1 VKSKLWIVN
10 LINFALGVL
19 NIGLLFQ
26 GENPFFIMILCL
38 NLVISFLV
46 NRDVSQIVIAIMTY
60 PLGLVVP
67 LKKKKLR
74 FEEVEKP
81 QKVERINLMKRSF
94 KESIFFG
101 QDEDKKRSIL
111 RLSEDV
117 EKGKVPPERLI
128 SASKRLMKNSG
139 VDVGLYTT
147 ESIERV
153 EKSFEK
159 EEEILLNIENLDGES
174 EELYK
179 RVWDYLEAD
188 FVSGKLK
195 EYYRFLLLD
204 RLKLLDKD
212 ERYFIMK
219 YRVEQNLEVL
229 WEGLKQ
235 TRSPLIYRT
244 LLFELLKR
252 RNYPEL
258 RQLKLFFSKSE
269 KDKDSGTSQS

>member
-1 VKSKLWIVN
+1 
-10 LINFALGVL
+10 
-19 NIGLLFQ
+19 
-26 GENPFFIMILCL
+26 
-38 NLVISFLV
+38 
-46 NRDVSQIVIAIMTY
+46 
-60 PLGLVVP
+60 
-67 LKKKKLR
+67 
-74 FEEVEKP
+74 
-81 QKVERINLMKRSF
+81 MKRSF

-188 FVSGKLK
+188 FVPGKLK

-204 RLKLLDKD
+204 RLKLLVKD